1 MSCESPLGRRTLRR
15 SGRRLERKG
24 VQGGVAARRSA
35 AEPDELRIRP
45 GSSVTQQEGT
55 TNVDKR
61 CTGGV
66 AARRSAAEPDEL
78 RIPPGSWNAPKE
90 RTTSGRSWRC
100 WRGEA
105 GPVTFIILFFL
116 GAAVVLAVTVGLAL
130 LVGRRPTA
138 VVRPPAPAKTPW
150 RAPPQALPPGH

>member
-35 AEPDELRIRP
+35 AEPDELRI
-45 GSSVTQQEGT
+45 
-55 TNVDKR
+55 
-61 CTGGV
+61 
-66 AARRSAAEPDEL
+66 
-78 RIPPGSWNAPKE
+78 PPGSWHAPKE

-100 WRGEA
+100 WRDEA

-116 GAAVVLAVTVGLAL
+116 GAVAVLAVTLGLAL

>member
-24 VQGGVAARRSA
+24 VQ
-35 AEPDELRIRP
+35 
-45 GSSVTQQEGT
+45 
-55 TNVDKR
+55 
-61 CTGGV
+61 GGV

-116 GAAVVLAVTVGLAL
+116 GAAVVLVVTLGLAL

-138 VVRPPAPAKTPW
+138 VAPPPAPPKPPPP
-150 RAPPQALPPGH
+150 APPKAPPVAPPAA